1 MDNPFVNT
9 FLFTNKKRQNN
20 ETKTIKW
27 KKYVQR
33 NKNKGW
39 IEANKIVENFEIL
52 LYNNQ
57 KGKVF
62 KKNLQILDHYEETY
76 NFEVEDNHNYY
87 VSSQLILV
95 HNDCKLARNMKKAGK
110 TI

>member
-1 MDNPFVNT
+1 MDNPLVNT
-9 FLFTNKKRQNN
+9 FFYLQTRNDKIMKLKLLN
-20 ETKTIKW
+20 E
-27 KKYVQR
+27 YVQR

-39 IEANKIVENFEIL
+39 IEANEILENDKVL
-52 LYNNQ
+52 LYNNEEAI
-57 KGKVF
+57 VL
-62 KKNLQILDHYEETY
+62 KKDNIKLNSEENTY